1 MHRPRPHVSQLA
13 MSTAGCRAQ
22 ARGLADE
29 MRGGSESGP
38 SGASAPHAA
47 PGTSCV
53 IQSARAWTVDGVWLG
68 W

>member
-1 MHRPRPHVSQLA
+1 MRRPRPHVSQLA

-22 ARGLADE
+22 ARGS
-29 MRGGSESGP
+29 RGRDARSSRDTRQQTP
-38 SGASAPHAA
+38 DSA
-47 PGTSCV
+47 

>member
-29 MRGGSESGP
+29 MRGGPESGQRSP
-38 SGASAPHAA
+38 TPTPPPA
-47 PGTSCV
+47 TSCV

>member
-29 MRGGSESGP
+29 MRGGPESATAE
-38 SGASAPHAA
+38 SDPHAA
-47 PGTSCV
+47 P
-53 IQSARAWTVDGVWLG
+53 RD
-68 W
+68 

>member
-29 MRGGSESGP
+29 MRGGPESGQRSP
-38 SGASAPHAA
+38 TPTPPPA
-47 PGTSCV
+47 TSCV
-53 IQSARAWTVDGVWLG
+53 TI
-68 W
+68 